1 MLDLIFIAATVACF
15 SVAIIYVADCDRLKA
30 GNSNA

>member
-1 MLDLIFIAATVACF
+1 MLDLIFLAATAVCF
-15 SVAIIYVADCDRLKA
+15 TVAIIYVSGCDRLKA